1 MPEGALKVNDLFD
14 WKPPPPRLMTEPRS
28 HKGVATSEAAAKSMR
43 KCSGPMQKAIMRYI
57 DLMGSATYDEIC
69 RDLKMEKPTVAGRL
83 NDLTNAGFITPMG
96 TRRTRAGRPANV
108 HHLTPVGFRF
118 IRENG

>member
-1 MPEGALKVNDLFD
+1 
-14 WKPPPPRLMTEPRS
+14 MTEPRA

-57 DLMGSATYDEIC
+57 DRKSSATYDEIC
-69 RDLKMEKPTVAGRL
+69 RDLQMEKPTAAGRL
-83 NDLTNAGFITPMG
+83 NDLTNAGFIISSGM
-96 TRRTRAGRPANV
+96 TRPTRSGRPAKV
-108 HHLTPVGFRF
+108 HYLTPAGFRF